1 MSVIPTQG
9 DVKITYGDFTGASGA
24 MNQAITDFQMRMVN
38 FPFTYMGSGLES
50 VFTTTSISGQVG
62 SFTRY
67 LGHNNSV
74 KKGSGTNSVLGSTAT
89 NALSPSTGVNDDW
102 SFSASQRQSKPVQGT
117 YESYQLDFAIQ
128 EGEINESQTRQ
139 TSEDIMRRI
148 REAQQTTLVDVT
160 FDKLS
165 EGSFTNSNSL
175 LEDRFIGSIPSS
187 LQWDNTNK
195 RRVVSTTTTS
205 QEAVGWNIDKIN
217 AAKFLLAKNKVT
229 SDGKFVV
236 LSALDSLEGLTLS
249 ETTRNGDY
257 RGFVDSVFSGKQGEF
272 FRQAPD
278 YNFNMMKFVSF
289 PFLHA
294 KDDGSG
300 RGVPCSSISDPGAG
314 SGNID
319 VYNEFVV
326 HPRCVQY
333 IKPADEPTMQVM
345 TYFDKNSWQLRFRG
359 RQLIGFMVLN
369 PTGICRVQNR
379 ANLSNGFNAV

>member
-1 MSVIPTQG
+1 MSVKPTQG
-9 DVKITYGDFTGASGA
+9 DIQVTYGDFTGASGA

-50 VFTTTSISGQVG
+50 VFPTTSISGKVG

-74 KKGSGTNSVLGSTAT
+74 KKGSGTGPVLGAIGGNSA
-89 NALSPSTGVNDDW
+89 STGVNDDW
-102 SFSASQRQSKPVQGT
+102 SFSASQRQSKQVQGS
-117 YESYQLDFAIQ
+117 YESYQIDFAIQ

-148 REAQQTTLVDVT
+148 REAQQTTMVDVT
-160 FDKLS
+160 FDRLNDS
-165 EGSFTNSNSL
+165 SFVGTTMT
-175 LEDRFIGSIPSS
+175 EDRFIGTIPSTLKWNS
-187 LQWDNTNK
+187 NPVAPAAPG
-195 RRVVSTTTTS
+195 RVTTGAS
-205 QEAVGWNIDKIN
+205 VGWNIDKIN

-236 LSALDSLEGLTLS
+236 LSALDSLEGLTIS

-257 RGFVDSVFSGKQGEF
+257 RSFVDSVFSGKQGEF

-278 YNFNMMKFVSF
+278 YNFNMLKFVSF
-289 PFLHA
+289 PFLHP

-300 RGVPCSSISDPGAG
+300 RGVPCNAAATIGGES
-314 SGNID
+314 N
-319 VYNEFVV
+319 VVTYNEFVV

-379 ANLSNGFNAV
+379 ANLSSF

>member
-1 MSVIPTQG
+1 MSVVPTQG

-74 KKGSGTNSVLGSTAT
+74 KKGSGSNTVLGVASGTT
-89 NALSPSTGVNDDW
+89 SPSTGVNDDW
-102 SFSASQRQSKPVQGT
+102 SFAASQRQSKQVQGT

-165 EGSFTNSNSL
+165 ESSFTESTSL
-175 LEDRFIGSIPSS
+175 LEDRFIGTIPATVK
-187 LQWDNTNK
+187 WD
-195 RRVVSTTTTS
+195 TTTKARINTGDS
-205 QEAVGWNIDKIN
+205 VGWNIDKIN

-257 RGFVDSVFSGKQGEF
+257 RSFVDSVFSGKQGEF

-289 PFLHA
+289 PFLHP

-300 RGVPCSSISDPGAG
+300 RGVPCE
-314 SGNID
+314 
-319 VYNEFVV
+319 Y
-326 HPRCVQY
+326 RC
-333 IKPADEPTMQVM
+333 
-345 TYFDKNSWQLRFRG
+345 W
-359 RQLIGFMVLN
+359 
-369 PTGICRVQNR
+369 
-379 ANLSNGFNAV
+379 